1 MNNPYHRKNSVR
13 GLGAACLVL
22 ALSGCA
28 TVEPPDPLDDASPQ
42 YEVEY
47 IAVTGT
53 RIKDLVEIRR
63 RPSAGALNV
72 TIVTRDAI
80 ERSGA
85 GTVSEAIRR
94 AR

>member
-1 MNNPYHRKNSVR
+1 MNTVAMRKAYHR
-13 GLGAACLVL
+13 LFLCGAAL
-22 ALSGCA
+22 ALSACA
-28 TVEPPDPLDDASPQ
+28 GVSPPDPLDEATPE

-47 IAVTGT
+47 IALTGT

-63 RPSAGALNV
+63 RPSQGALNV
-72 TIVTRDAI
+72 TIVTREAI

>member
-1 MNNPYHRKNSVR
+1 MNNSSAKYFVP
-13 GLGAACLVL
+13 GLAAALML

-28 TVEPPDPLDDASPQ
+28 AVEPPDPLDEATPQ

-47 IAVTGT
+47 IALTGT
-53 RIKDLVEIRR
+53 RIKDLVEVRR

-72 TIVTRDAI
+72 TVVTREAI

>member
-1 MNNPYHRKNSVR
+1 MIREYALEKLQEKYAASNTAIARYNQAVLDAVR
-13 GLGAACLVL
+13 DV
-22 ALSGCA
+22 
-28 TVEPPDPLDDASPQ
+28 
-42 YEVEY
+42 
-47 IAVTGT
+47 AVTGT